1 MGLAIG
7 RSIVEA
13 TVRGSGPR
21 RTRTMAPRSISRC
34 RGADESTGICEIDLA
49 GNAPLEE
56 RQMLRPAD
64 ARDQQVQIVEL
75 CRVDL
80 DERPRQKI
88 SLLLVVA
95 LEGHGITRLEQGL
108 QCLDDRSGLQHT
120 PLHPRR
126 EPGQARGLPRPSSC
140 PAARLSVD
148 LNGRFHAV
156 TSQAIDRPFS
166 VCTPL
171 GYATSHHIDHSPFY
185 RGPEVNRIAAGIVAP
200 LRIDD
205 AINAEPASGDTTP

>member
-1 MGLAIG
+1 M
-7 RSIVEA
+7 
-13 TVRGSGPR
+13 
-21 RTRTMAPRSISRC
+21 
-34 RGADESTGICEIDLA
+34 
-49 GNAPLEE
+49 
-56 RQMLRPAD
+56 
-64 ARDQQVQIVEL
+64 QIVEL
-75 CRVDL
+75 RRVGL

-88 SLLLVVA
+88 RLFLVIA

-126 EPGQARGLPRPSSC
+126 KPGQARGLLRPSSC
-140 PAARLSVD
+140 PAARLSLG

-156 TSQAIDRPFS
+156 TSRAIDRLFG

-171 GYATSHHIDHSPFY
+171 GHTTSHDIDPSPFY
-185 RGPEVNRIAAGIVAP
+185 RVPDVNRIAAGIVAP

-205 AINAEPASGDTTP
+205 AINVEPAS